1 MIGQPLENGSVRL
14 ASRRR
19 RRRAA
24 ARVGLMILAVTTIFA
39 GGTSIAFAQTG
50 GFLETTT
57 STTVRPRASVTLPTR
72 GKFTFPAPYNTTGV
86 RLTTASDCGGADCV
100 NYVGY
105 SYWRNMNNHVGSD
118 TMYLFL
124 GLDRGKGGSGTTV
137 YSDKKVTERVQHM
150 GLIGS
155 AE

>member
-1 MIGQPLENGSVRL
+1 MIGQRLENGSVRL

-19 RRRAA
+19 GRRAA

-39 GGTSIAFAQTG
+39 GRTSTAFAQTG

-86 RLTTASDCGGADCV
+86 RVTTASDCGGSSDCV
-100 NYVGY
+100 DYVGY
-105 SYWRNMNNHVGSD
+105 SYWRNINNHVGSD

-124 GLDRGKGGSGTTV
+124 GLDRNKGGSGPT
-137 YSDKKVTERVQHM
+137 
-150 GLIGS
+150 LF
-155 AE
+155 